1 MSGNSWRIPPGLS
14 NVGSYQVSG
23 YPYVTGSNGL
33 TSGSEH
39 KIAFPKVTRA
49 VTVYNMS
56 LTPLRFSFA
65 ATGSNSKRTQDGYH
79 YVELGPGSSGSL
91 SERALSMTLNVKC
104 KEIYVSSPAG
114 TAEYRV
120 IAELT
125 NIDTNSM
132 GEISGS
138 GLTD

>member
-1 MSGNSWRIPPGLS
+1 MPANSWRYPPGLN

-23 YPYVTGSNGL
+23 VPYITGSAAL

-39 KIAFPKVTRA
+39 KISFPKVTRA
-49 VTVYNMS
+49 VTVMNHS
-56 LTPLRFSFA
+56 SNTLRWSFA
-65 ATGSNSKRTQDGYH
+65 ATGSNSKRVEDGFH
-79 YVELGPGSSGSL
+79 YIELDSDEDSFK
-91 SERALSMTLNVKC
+91 LNVKC
-104 KEIYVSSPAG
+104 KEIYVSATEG
-114 TAEYRV
+114 TVEYRV

-132 GEISGS
+132 GPISGS